1 MWMHFDFLKYD
12 EIKKILLLFSFNW
25 TDSNK
30 SVIYGTEPAVL
41 DSDKF
46 SEISLDQSVDAEQQ
60 YSVPPAHDYNPLQNL
75 DTFSAPTFEE
85 QQRSHQYR
93 EESQFNPLA
102 QAAAIKDSLSQ
113 LPGVASSVLSSFS
126 SILKGTTS
134 NPLTDINSNSQA
146 QYHEADTPYQCFYD
160 PTTLVQQ
167 QQSTEQSTDLVPPVA
182 PTFYSPSDP
191 SLLIR
196 PEASLSPSSVQSNNT
211 YRLKERK
218 KQYAPIPGL
227 NANITNIP
235 TNLSASPSPAF
246 VQPAQPVQSI
256 QPPIPSTDYNQTK
269 PANSFSLS
277 SIFGAPLLDKI
288 QSTVLPRQSDT
299 PQTDFGDNL
308 EQLSVS
314 SFEAAPSADIGSSQP
329 LPVPQIFN
337 PTQFNTSLP
346 RQQIQNA
353 PVSSNPPF
361 VPRAQPPAFSNFFN
375 PVSSSVPLNTAQ
387 QLPSSQSS
395 LNYNQ
400 FPKVPTPQTDSNFS
414 APTSA
419 SISPALSQHSISSA
433 YLPPSQT
440 STLPPS
446 GQSQP
451 LRTYRLQ
458 GKAHYRKPTQSIPLE
473 YNRPSAQV
481 IPSPAIPQATAA
493 QNVHIFSPIGELN
506 KS

>member
-1 MWMHFDFLKYD
+1 M
-12 EIKKILLLFSFNW
+12 
-25 TDSNK
+25 
-30 SVIYGTEPAVL
+30 IYGTEPAVL

-93 EESQFNPLA
+93 EESPFNPLA
-102 QAAAIKDSLSQ
+102 QATAIKDSLSQ

-134 NPLTDINSNSQA
+134 NPSTDISSNPQA
-146 QYHEADTPYQCFYD
+146 QYQEADTSYQCFYD

-167 QQSTEQSTDLVPPVA
+167 QQSTEQSAELAPIVT

-191 SLLIR
+191 SLLVR

-218 KQYAPIPGL
+218 IQYAPIPGL
-227 NANITNIP
+227 NANITNVP
-235 TNLSASPSPAF
+235 PNLNASPLPAL
-246 VQPAQPVQSI
+246 VQPAQPAQPVQLI
-256 QPPIPSTDYNQTK
+256 QSPTPSVDYNQTK

-277 SIFGAPLLDKI
+277 SFFSAPLLDKI
-288 QSTVLPRQSDT
+288 QSTVLQRQT
-299 PQTDFGDNL
+299 ETRQTYNTDFADNL

-314 SFEAAPSADIGSSQP
+314 SPSADISSSQP
-329 LPVPQIFN
+329 LPAPQPFN
-337 PTQFNTSLP
+337 PNQFNTSLP
-346 RQQIQNA
+346 RQQVQNA
-353 PVSSNPPF
+353 PVLSNPSS
-361 VPRAQPPAFSNFFN
+361 VPSNQPPALLNFFN

-387 QLPSSQSS
+387 QLPFAQSQS
-395 LNYNQ
+395 NHNQ
-400 FPKVPTPQTDSNFS
+400 FPSVPSPQSDSTFS
-414 APTSA
+414 APPSA
-419 SISPALSQHSISSA
+419 SISPALSQHSIPSA

-451 LRTYRLQ
+451 LSYRLQ
-458 GKAHYRKPTQSIPLE
+458 GKAHYKKPTQSIFAE

-481 IPSPAIPQATAA
+481 VPSPAIPQATSV
-493 QNVHIFSPIGELN
+493 QNVHIFNPIGELN
-506 KS
+506 KL

>member
-1 MWMHFDFLKYD
+1 ML
-12 EIKKILLLFSFNW
+12 
-25 TDSNK
+25 DSTK
-30 SVIYGTEPAVL
+30 SAIYGTEPAVL

-85 QQRSHQYR
+85 QERSHQYR
-93 EESQFNPLA
+93 EESPFNPLA
-102 QAAAIKDSLSQ
+102 QATAIKDSLSQ

-134 NPLTDINSNSQA
+134 NPSTDIINSNPQA
-146 QYHEADTPYQCFYD
+146 QYQETDTSYQCFYD

-167 QQSTEQSTDLVPPVA
+167 QQSTKESIDLAPPVA

-191 SLLIR
+191 SLVLR
-196 PEASLSPSSVQSNNT
+196 PEASLSPTSVQSNNT

-235 TNLSASPSPAF
+235 PNLNASPAPAPAF
-246 VQPAQPVQSI
+246 IQPAQPVQSI
-256 QPPIPSTDYNQTK
+256 QPPIPSVDYNQTK

-277 SIFGAPLLDKI
+277 SFFGAPLLDKI
-288 QSTVLPRQSDT
+288 QSTVLPRQSET
-299 PQTDFGDNL
+299 PQTYNTGLGDNL

-314 SFEAAPSADIGSSQP
+314 SSGSVPSAGISSSQP
-329 LPVPQIFN
+329 LPAPQLFN
-337 PTQFNTSLP
+337 PNQFNTSLP
-346 RQQIQNA
+346 RQQVQNA
-353 PVSSNPPF
+353 SVLSNPTS
-361 VPRAQPPAFSNFFN
+361 VPSNQPPALSNFFN
-375 PVSSSVPLNTAQ
+375 PIASSVPLNTPQ
-387 QLPSSQSS
+387 QNQS
-395 LNYNQ
+395 NYNQ
-400 FPKVPTPQTDSNFS
+400 FPRVPTPQSESTFS
-414 APTSA
+414 APPSA
-419 SISPALSQHSISSA
+419 SISPALSQHSIASA

-451 LRTYRLQ
+451 LSYRLQ
-458 GKAHYRKPTQSIPLE
+458 GKAHYKKLTQSTPLE
-473 YNRPSAQV
+473 YNQAPAQV
-481 IPSPAIPQATAA
+481 VPSPAIPQTIAT
-493 QNVHIFSPIGELN
+493 QNVNIFNPIGELN
-506 KS
+506 KHKFTE

>member
-1 MWMHFDFLKYD
+1 MMKLIRFHFRFHSN
-12 EIKKILLLFSFNW
+12 F
-25 TDSNK
+25 TDATK
-30 SVIYGTEPAVL
+30 TVTYGTEPTAL

-60 YSVPPAHDYNPLQNL
+60 YSVPPAHNYNPLHNL

-93 EESQFNPLA
+93 EESPFNPLA
-102 QAAAIKDSLSQ
+102 QATAIKDSLSQ

-134 NPLTDINSNSQA
+134 NPSTDINSNPQA
-146 QYHEADTPYQCFYD
+146 QYQEANTSYQCFYD
-160 PTTLVQQ
+160 PKTLVQQ
-167 QQSTEQSTDLVPPVA
+167 QQQSTKQSADLAPPVA

-235 TNLSASPSPAF
+235 SNLNASPSSAF

-256 QPPIPSTDYNQTK
+256 ETPTPSVDYNQAK
-269 PANSFSLS
+269 PTNSFSLS
-277 SIFGAPLLDKI
+277 SFFSAPLLDKI
-288 QSTVLPRQSDT
+288 QSTVLPRQSET
-299 PQTDFGDNL
+299 QQTYNTDFGDNL

-314 SFEAAPSADIGSSQP
+314 SVGSVPLADIRSSQP
-329 LPVPQIFN
+329 LPAPQPFN
-337 PTQFNTSLP
+337 PNQFNTSLP
-346 RQQIQNA
+346 RQQLQSA
-353 PVSSNPPF
+353 PVLSNSTSIPNN
-361 VPRAQPPAFSNFFN
+361 QPPALSNFFN
-375 PVSSSVPLNTAQ
+375 PASSTAPLNTAQ
-387 QLPSSQSS
+387 QLPVAQSQS
-395 LNYNQ
+395 NYNQ
-400 FPKVPTPQTDSNFS
+400 FPRVTLPQSDSNCS
-414 APTSA
+414 APPST
-419 SISPALSQHSISSA
+419 SISSALTQHSIPSA

-446 GQSQP
+446 GQSHP
-451 LRTYRLQ
+451 LSYRLQ
-458 GKAHYRKPTQSIPLE
+458 GKAHYKKPTQSISSE

-481 IPSPAIPQATAA
+481 VPSPTITPATAT
-493 QNVHIFSPIGELN
+493 QNVHNFNSFG
-506 KS
+506 

>member
-1 MWMHFDFLKYD
+1 M
-12 EIKKILLLFSFNW
+12 
-25 TDSNK
+25 TDSTK
-30 SVIYGTEPAVL
+30 SVIYGTESAVL

-93 EESQFNPLA
+93 EESPFNPLA
-102 QAAAIKDSLSQ
+102 QATAIKDSLSQ

-134 NPLTDINSNSQA
+134 NPSTDIGSNFQA
-146 QYHEADTPYQCFYD
+146 QYQEADRSYQCFYD
-160 PTTLVQQ
+160 PTTIVQQ
-167 QQSTEQSTDLVPPVA
+167 QQSTEQSAELAPLVA

-191 SLLIR
+191 SLLVR

-235 TNLSASPSPAF
+235 PNLNASPSPAF
-246 VQPAQPVQSI
+246 VQSAQPI
-256 QPPIPSTDYNQTK
+256 QPHIPSVDYNQPK

-277 SIFGAPLLDKI
+277 SFFGAPLLDKI
-288 QSTVLPRQSDT
+288 QSTVLPRESET
-299 PQTDFGDNL
+299 PQTYNTDFGDNL
-308 EQLSVS
+308 EQLSVT
-314 SFEAAPSADIGSSQP
+314 SFGSVPSADISSSQP
-329 LPVPQIFN
+329 LPVPQPFHPN
-337 PTQFNTSLP
+337 QFNTSLP
-346 RQQIQNA
+346 SQLPSQQVQNA
-353 PVSSNPPF
+353 SVLNNPTSVLSN
-361 VPRAQPPAFSNFFN
+361 QPPALSTFFN
-375 PVSSSVPLNTAQ
+375 PVLSSAPLNTAQ
-387 QLPSSQSS
+387 QLPFAQSQS
-395 LNYNQ
+395 NYNQ
-400 FPKVPTPQTDSNFS
+400 FPRVPSPQSDSNFS
-414 APTSA
+414 APPSA
-419 SISPALSQHSISSA
+419 SISPALSQHSIPSA
-433 YLPPSQT
+433 YLPPSQI

-451 LRTYRLQ
+451 LSYRLQ
-458 GKAHYRKPTQSIPLE
+458 GKAHYKKPTQSFFAE

-481 IPSPAIPQATAA
+481 VPSPAIPQAAAA
-493 QNVHIFSPIGELN
+493 QNVHIFNPIGELN
-506 KS
+506 KHKFTK